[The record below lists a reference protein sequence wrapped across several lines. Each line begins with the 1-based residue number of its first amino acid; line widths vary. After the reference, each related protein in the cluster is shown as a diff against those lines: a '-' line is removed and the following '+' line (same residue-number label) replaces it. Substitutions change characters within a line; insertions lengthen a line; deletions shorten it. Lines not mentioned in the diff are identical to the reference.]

1 LNHPKGS
8 APEFPPIGK
17 IDKAFFDQVIY
28 PRLGAERPEV
38 LVGPQHGV
46 DNAIVKLPHGQVMA
60 VTTDPLSIIPAL
72 GLEDSAWLSV
82 HLLASDLVTSGLAPA
97 YAVLD
102 FNLPPQMPAR
112 DFEIYWQAMHREFEQ
127 LNIAVIAGHTGR
139 YVGCDYTIV
148 GGGTLIAVGPE
159 DQYIAPSMAQP
170 GDLVIVTKGAAIA
183 TTGLLARVF
192 PETIR
197 ERFGEDFVQRAQ
209 GFFKKFSVVEDAL
222 TAVSIG
228 VRDAGVTAMH
238 DATEG
243 GVLGALHELATAC
256 GQGLRIEKQQIPL
269 ADEAAKI
276 CELFEIDPYISLS
289 EGTLIIT
296 VRPKKAQH
304 VIEALAQRK
313 ITAAVIGEV
322 MPAAQ
327 GLKLVDGKRVQ
338 PLTHPSE
345 DPYWRAFWKARERGW
360 K

>member
-1 LNHPKGS
+1 MNKIK

-38 LVGPQHGV
+38 LVGPRYGV
-46 DNAIVKLPHGQVMA
+46 DNAIVKLTGGHVMA
-60 VTTDPLSIIPAL
+60 VTTDPLSVIPAL

-82 HLLASDLVTSGLAPA
+82 HLLASDLVTSGLSPA

-112 DFEIYWQAMHREFEQ
+112 DFEIYWQAMHREFAQ
-127 LNIAVIAGHTGR
+127 LKIAVIGGHTGR

-159 DQYIAPSMAQP
+159 NQYVAPNMAQP
-170 GDLVIVTKGAAIA
+170 GDVVIVTKGAAIA
-183 TTGLLARVF
+183 TTGLLTRAF
-192 PETIR
+192 PETIQSH
-197 ERFGEDFVQRAQ
+197 FGENFLKRAQ
-209 GFFKKFSVVEDAL
+209 AFFKKFSVVEDAL
-222 TAVSIG
+222 TAVSVG

-256 GQGLRIEKQQIPL
+256 GHGLRIEKLQIPL
-269 ADEAAKI
+269 AEEAAKI

-289 EGTLIIT
+289 EGTLILT
-296 VRPKKAQH
+296 VRPTKVQQVLK
-304 VIEALAQRK
+304 ALAQRK
-313 ITAAVIGEV
+313 ITASVVGEIA
-322 MPAAQ
+322 PAAQ
-327 GLKLVDGKRVQ
+327 GLKLVDGKQ
-338 PLTHPSE
+338 IHSLTPPGE
-345 DPYWRAFWKARERGW
+345 DPYWQAFWKARERGW

>member
-1 LNHPKGS
+1 VNS

-38 LVGPQHGV
+38 LVGPRHGM
-46 DNAIVKLPHGQVMA
+46 DNAIVKLAGGQVMA

-72 GLEDSAWLSV
+72 GLKDSAWLSV
-82 HLLASDLVTSGLAPA
+82 HLLASDLATSGLSPA

-102 FNLPPQMPAR
+102 FNLPPKMSAQ
-112 DFEIYWQAMHREFEQ
+112 DFEIYWQAMHREFER
-127 LNIAVIAGHTGR
+127 LNIAVIGGHTGR

-159 DQYIAPSMAQP
+159 NQYIAPNMAQP
-170 GDLVIVTKGAAIA
+170 GDLIIVTKGAAIA

-192 PETIR
+192 PETIQA
-197 ERFGEDFVQRAQ
+197 RFGENFLKRAEE
-209 GFFKKFSVVEDAL
+209 FFEKFSVVEDAL
-222 TAVSIG
+222 TAVSVG

-256 GQGLRIEKQQIPL
+256 GHGLRIEKRQIPL
-269 ADEAAKI
+269 SEEAAKV

-289 EGTLIIT
+289 EGTLILT
-296 VRPKKAQH
+296 VRSVKAGQ
-304 VIEALAQRK
+304 VLKALAPKK
-313 ITAAVIGEV
+313 ITAAIVGEIT
-322 MPAAQ
+322 PEEQ
-327 GLKLVDGKRVQ
+327 GLKLVDDKRIQ
-338 PLTHPSE
+338 TLTHPGE
-345 DPYWRAFWKARERGW
+345 DPYWGAFWKARERGW